1 MPIVATDTRL
11 EVENTLGSTITVTA
25 VTKANPGVATA
36 TSHGLSNG
44 DVLKITAAAGMVEL
58 NGQVVRVANIDTNTF
73 ELEGIDTTD
82 FSTWESGTVEEVT
95 AWYTVSQATDIDL
108 GNASPTELDGSTLLS
123 KRTVTLYGRPG
134 AIAGTVSIQHE
145 RASANGLAKIKAA
158 SVSDVLAF
166 RATYNTGET
175 SLFGGK
181 TAYSGGRTINQNSI
195 ITGSIPLTVTG
206 DIVDYAA
213 P

>member
-11 EVENTLGSTITVTA
+11 EVENTLGSAITITA
-25 VTKANPGVATA
+25 VSKANPGVVTATA
-36 TSHGLSNG
+36 HGLTAG
-44 DVLKITAAAGMVEL
+44 DVVKITASSGMVEL
-58 NGQVVRVANIDTNTF
+58 DGQVVRVASADTNSF
-73 ELEGIDTTD
+73 ALEGIDTTD
-82 FSTWESGTVEEVT
+82 YSTWEAGTAQEVT

-108 GNASPTELDGSTLLS
+108 GNAAPTELDGSTLLS

-166 RATYNTGET
+166 RVTYNTGET

-181 TAYSGGRTINQNSI
+181 TAYSGGRTMNQNSI

-206 DIVDYAA
+206 EIVDYAA